1 MVYPWIECYP
11 DRIGYWYPIICTLSP
26 ELDLE
31 ISKLENPYQN
41 IILQNETTNVT
52 NVSYN
57 RHNARQYLK
66 HRLHQLRRNNPHPQ
80 YPITLPNA
88 RRNLLETFPDL
99 LSTLQA
105 PDPTYDTAEK
115 PWLPGPQKPYL
126 IHNARLVD
134 PRAGIVHKNMSLHLA
149 RGKVVKVAPTTEKD
163 TTAEFHCGGQKV
175 VKIDARGYFVC
186 PGLIDCHVHLMA
198 VHGSATL
205 HGAFTFPHETAVLRS
220 AGTMRAMLSNGFT
233 AVRDTGGASIAHAL
247 ATDEPLHP
255 GPAFKS
261 LISSSFFFFNYLDR
275 AAFANAYVAG
285 LSDSLSLEGNQYN
298 VLLSM
303 TTAGYVIG
311 QIPHGIA
318 IQNVPPRI
326 WFPTMCLIWAVLTG
340 CSAACKTY
348 AQLCVIRFLQGPIEV
363 STYCG
368 TIYCIGSWYK
378 PREIAKRTSIFTASG
393 QAGQMFAGMMMTAI
407 HSGMDGYAGLQGWQ
421 WVFIIDGI
429 ITCPIAVMGYLY
441 FLDVP
446 EHTKARWMSESEKRL
461 ALERLP
467 PKKKDGLTSTP
478 GRSPNASSAAR
489 PSTSSASSHVEG
501 SFTQTQ
507 VNTYPLGI
515 QAMGIVSN
523 MLAAIYV
530 DATGQ
535 RVPMGILACGLQL
548 ISTIILLVPSSG
560 WCATMFA
567 FYLAGSS
574 FIVNP
579 LLFGWATIICQG
591 GGDDARRSV
600 ILTSM
605 NPLAQI
611 LYTFW
616 GIALFLADVVPYWR
630 NGYITA
636 RFPED
641 ASYDASNPAALTE
654 AKCVDAVSVNEKD
667 VEKELISTGKAADA
681 VGATPVTVA

>member
-1 MVYPWIECYP
+1 MASAESSKPKQSFAHKVKGKCTF
-11 DRIGYWYPIICTLSP
+11 RIPYVNTPNLKIVLVIGDEARSKEERWLVQKLDFFILTYCCLS
-26 ELDLE
+26 
-31 ISKLENPYQN
+31 
-41 IILQNETTNVT
+41 
-52 NVSYN
+52 
-57 RHNARQYLK
+57 
-66 HRLHQLRRNNPHPQ
+66 
-80 YPITLPNA
+80 
-88 RRNLLETFPDL
+88 
-99 LSTLQA
+99 
-105 PDPTYDTAEK
+105 
-115 PWLPGPQKPYL
+115 
-126 IHNARLVD
+126 
-134 PRAGIVHKNMSLHLA
+134 
-149 RGKVVKVAPTTEKD
+149 
-163 TTAEFHCGGQKV
+163 
-175 VKIDARGYFVC
+175 
-186 PGLIDCHVHLMA
+186 
-198 VHGSATL
+198 
-205 HGAFTFPHETAVLRS
+205 
-220 AGTMRAMLSNGFT
+220 
-233 AVRDTGGASIAHAL
+233 
-247 ATDEPLHP
+247 
-255 GPAFKS
+255 
-261 LISSSFFFFNYLDR
+261 FFFNYLDR

-303 TTAGYVIG
+303 STAGYVIG

-318 IQNVPPRI
+318 IQKVPPRI

-348 AQLCVIRFLQGPIEV
+348 AQLCVIRFLQGLIEA

-368 TIYCIGSWYK
+368 AIYCIGSWYK

-407 HSGMDGYAGLQGWQ
+407 HSGMNGYAGLLGWQ

-429 ITCPIAVMGYLY
+429 ITCPIAIMGYLY
-441 FLDVP
+441 FPDVP
-446 EHTKARWMSESEKRL
+446 EQTKARWISESEKRL

-467 PKKKDGLTSTP
+467 PKKEDGHNINPWSLAKRVF
-478 GRSPNASSAAR
+478 GSPTFYVLCFFSMICSALEAYCQQNLYLLWLKHF
-489 PSTSSASSHVEG
+489 AAEG
-501 SFTQTQ
+501 SFTQSQ

-523 MLAAIYV
+523 ISAAIYI

-560 WCATMFA
+560 WGATMFA

-579 LLFGWATIICQG
+579 LLFGWANIICQR

-605 NPLAQI
+605 NSLAQI

-616 GIALFLADVVPYWR
+616 GIALFPADAVPYWR
-630 NGYITA
+630 NGYISMIVVIVLLIGILWVVLWLDRRTA
-636 RFPED
+636 AQFPED

-667 VEKELISTGKAADA
+667 IEKELIVTKKAADA
-681 VGATPVTVA
+681 AGATPIVVA